1 MNQRDFI
8 TNTNE
13 GSDMLHT
20 EHNNYRRAFWI
31 ALTTTVVLAIVASI
45 LWWRLSHAGTAPQ
58 SGNSSASESME
69 AMAQT
74 SSANASGSE
83 PGAPG
88 DHQAGNMQETPLV
101 PIQLTPQRMQSICMV
116 LGKVESKPVNTELRF
131 YGNVQVDERRQAYV
145 RTRVTGWIRK
155 VYADATGNFIGK
167 GQPLFTIY
175 SPDLVSTEHE
185 YLLAKK
191 NSESLQQSKVS
202 GVASGAAS
210 LFSAAKERLLQWE
223 VSPAEIEKL
232 DQSGKA
238 ITDVTV
244 NSPVSGYITQKNA
257 LPNMFVQPETVLY
270 TLADL
275 SDVWVLAQVF
285 QSDAGKIKPGDAAEV
300 TVDAYPGRVFTGRV
314 DYILPQLDVNTR
326 TLPVRLVFANP
337 GLKLRP
343 GMYVNVRAKLQMGR
357 QLVVPASAAFHSGTK
372 NLLFIYRG
380 EGRIE
385 PREVELGAPVGD
397 ELVITKGIKAQE
409 QIVTSASFL
418 IDSEAQLQAAA
429 GAFVPPP
436 PGAGQAASM
445 NAATEQQ
452 ANVELTTDPDP
463 PHKGSNTVRVRLTGP
478 GGKPITGANVTVTF
492 YMAAMPAMGMAA
504 MKTVINP
511 SDKGGGIYEGKCALG
526 SGGTWQVTIQ
536 TQQNGQTIANKQL
549 TLNATGGM

>member
-1 MNQRDFI
+1 
-8 TNTNE
+8 
-13 GSDMLHT
+13 MLGT
-20 EHNNYRRAFWI
+20 EHTNYRWAFWI
-31 ALTTTVVLAIVASI
+31 ALTTTIVLAIVASV
-45 LWWRLSHAGTAPQ
+45 LWWRLSHTGTASQP
-58 SGNSSASESME
+58 GATSAIESVG

-74 SSANASGSE
+74 SSANASPSEAGSAGE
-83 PGAPG
+83 P
-88 DHQAGNMQETPLV
+88 QVGNMQVMPPA
-101 PIQLTPQRMQSICMV
+101 PIQLTPQRMQSIGIV

-145 RTRVTGWIRK
+145 QTRFAGWIRK
-155 VYADATGNFIGK
+155 VFADATGNFIGK

-232 DQSGKA
+232 DQGRKA
-238 ITDVTV
+238 ITDLTV

-257 LPNMFVQPETVLY
+257 LPNMYVQPETMLY
-270 TLADL
+270 TVADL

-285 QSDAGKIKPGDAAEV
+285 QNDAGKIKPGDLAEV
-300 TVDAYPGRVFTGRV
+300 TVDAYPGRVFNGHV
-314 DYILPQLDVNTR
+314 DYILPQVDMNTR
-326 TLPVRLVFANP
+326 TLPVRLVFPNP

-343 GMYVNVRAKLQMGR
+343 GMYVNVRAKLAMGR

-372 NLLFIYRG
+372 NLVFVHSG
-380 EGRIE
+380 EGSIE
-385 PREVELGAPVGD
+385 PRAVELGPQVGD
-397 ELVITKGIKAQE
+397 EIVVTKGLKAEE
-409 QIVTSASFL
+409 QIVTSANFL

-445 NAATEQQ
+445 NASAQEQ
-452 ANVELTTDPDP
+452 ANAELTTEPNP
-463 PHKGSNTVRVRLTGP
+463 PHKGNNTVRVKLTGQD
-478 GGKPITGANVTVTF
+478 GKPITGTNVTVTF

-504 MKTVINP
+504 MKTVV
-511 SDKGGGIYEGKCALG
+511 SATDKGGGIYEGKGDLG
-526 SGGTWQVTIQ
+526 SGGTWQVTIRAQ
-536 TQQNGQTIANKQL
+536 LNGQTIANKQL
-549 TLNATGGM
+549 RVNATGGM

>member
-1 MNQRDFI
+1 
-8 TNTNE
+8 
-13 GSDMLHT
+13 MLRT

-31 ALTTTVVLAIVASI
+31 ALTATVVLAIVASV
-45 LWWRLSHAGTAPQ
+45 LWWRLSHAGTSSLLGA
-58 SGNSSASESME
+58 NSASESMDS
-69 AMAQT
+69 MAQT
-74 SSANASGSE
+74 SSANSSGSD
-83 PGAPG
+83 PRAGG
-88 DHQAGNMQETPLV
+88 DSQASNMQETPLA
-101 PIQLTPQRMQSICMV
+101 PFQLTPQRMQSIGMV
-116 LGKVESKPVNTELRF
+116 LGKVESKPVNTELRV

-145 RTRVTGWIRK
+145 QTRVTGWIRK

-167 GQPLFTIY
+167 GQPLFSIY

-232 DQSGKA
+232 DQGGKA
-238 ITDVTV
+238 ITDLTV
-244 NSPVSGYITQKNA
+244 YSPVSGYITQKSA
-257 LPNMFVQPETVLY
+257 LPNMYVQPETLLY
-270 TLADL
+270 TIADL

-285 QSDAGKIKPGDAAEV
+285 QSDAGKIKPGDPAEV
-300 TVDAYPGRVFTGRV
+300 TVDAYPGRVFHGRV
-314 DYILPQLDVNTR
+314 DFVLPQLDVNTR

-343 GMYVNVRAKLQMGR
+343 GMYVNVRAKLPMGR

-372 NLLFIYRG
+372 SLLFVYTG

-385 PREVELGAPVGD
+385 PREVELGPQVGD

-409 QIVTSASFL
+409 QIVTSANFL

-429 GAFVPPP
+429 GAFVPSP

-445 NAATEQQ
+445 NAPAQQQ
-452 ANVELTTDPDP
+452 AIVELTTDPDP
-463 PHKGSNTVRVRLTGP
+463 PHKGRNIVRVKLTGQD
-478 GGKPITGANVTVTF
+478 GKPITGANVTVTF
-492 YMAAMPAMGMAA
+492 FMAAMPAMGMAA
-504 MKTVINP
+504 MKTAIDA
-511 SDKGGGIYEGKCALG
+511 SDEGGGMYEGKGDLG
-526 SGGTWQVTIQ
+526 SGGTWLVTIRV
-536 TQQNGQTIANKQL
+536 QQNGQTIANKQL